1 MSPRIRRTARMSKS
15 LFYAIV
21 VHLIVGVLLMLN
33 IDWPAQA
40 VSPPAAQPAPVQA
53 NVVSEAEIRKQM
65 EAVQQKEEA
74 RKQKQLEA
82 EKKLEEILNRKKE
95 EEERL
100 AKIQERQEAEE
111 REAEQLA
118 KQKEQEQQELA
129 KLERERE
136 LKREREEEQR
146 REQAEA
152 ERRRKEEAER
162 KRKEEAERQ
171 RKAEE
176 EQRQKELAAARQ
188 REEELQQELER
199 ERVQRRV
206 DSALAQY
213 IPIIKQK
220 VSRNWNRPA
229 SLQTNSEAHVNVR
242 LSQAGEVISARI
254 VKSSGNPVFDRSVEN
269 AVLKASPL
277 PIPQE
282 RGVNE
287 EFRNLRLR
295 FKPEEMMS

>member
-53 NVVSEAEIRKQM
+53 NVVSEAEIQKQM

-152 ERRRKEEAER
+152 ERR
-162 KRKEEAERQ
+162 RKEEAERQ

-295 FKPEEMMS
+295 FKPDEMMS

>member
-1 MSPRIRRTARMSKS
+1 MSPRIRRTAIMSKS

-21 VHLIVGVLLMLN
+21 VHLIVGVLLVLN

-53 NVVSEAEIRKQM
+53 NVVSEAEIQKQM

-152 ERRRKEEAER
+152 ERR
-162 KRKEEAERQ
+162 RKEEAERQ